1 MRKPG
6 DAVPAFSLPASDGRT
21 VSAAGLR
28 GQRYVLY
35 FYPKDDTP
43 GCTKEAC
50 AFRDNL
56 PAFGGLGVP
65 VFGVSADN
73 EASHRKFVAKYG
85 LNFPL
90 LADPD
95 RKLIEPIGAWVEKSM
110 YGRSYMGIARCTFIV
125 GTDGRIERV
134 WEKVSPEGHAAEVL
148 AALGGAATAAPKVAA
163 ASRATKAAA
172 KPAATKPVIAKAPAQ
187 PKAAKPA
194 ATKAAAK
201 PKSAKAAPAKKA
213 GKPAGAKKA
222 AKPGAKAK
230 PSPKQAAR
238 KAPAK
243 KARRG

>member
-1 MRKPG
+1 MLKPG
-6 DAVPAFSLPASDGRT
+6 DAVPAFFLPASDGRT
-21 VSAAGLR
+21 ISAAGLR

-50 AFRDNL
+50 SFRDNL

-65 VFGVSADN
+65 VFGVSADS
-73 EASHRKFVAKYG
+73 EAAHRKFVLKYG

-125 GTDGRIERV
+125 GADGRIERV

-148 AALGGAATAAPKVAA
+148 AALGG
-163 ASRATKAAA
+163 KAAA
-172 KPAATKPVIAKAPAQ
+172 APAKTVAKPKAVKAAVAKAPA
-187 PKAAKPA
+187 KPA
-194 ATKAAAK
+194 KAAAK
-201 PKSAKAAPAKKA
+201 PKPAKAMPAKKA
-213 GKPAGAKKA
+213 GKAAAAKNA
-222 AKPGAKAK
+222 AKPAGKAKATPMK
-230 PSPKQAAR
+230 VAK

-243 KARRG
+243 KNRRG

>member
-21 VSAAGLR
+21 VSDVGLR

-50 AFRDNL
+50 SFRDNL
-56 PAFGGLGVP
+56 PAFGGMGVP
-65 VFGVSADN
+65 VFGVSADS
-73 EASHRKFVAKYG
+73 EAAHRKFVAKYG

-125 GTDGRIERV
+125 GADGRIERV
-134 WEKVSPEGHAAEVL
+134 WEKVSPEGHAAAGL
-148 AALGGAATAAPKVAA
+148 AALGGKAAPATPAAAKKPAAKAKPAAKKVAPKKVA
-163 ASRATKAAA
+163 PKKTVAKKTVAKKTVAKKTVAKKAVAKKAVAKKAAA
-172 KPAATKPVIAKAPAQ
+172 K
-187 PKAAKPA
+187 
-194 ATKAAAK
+194 
-201 PKSAKAAPAKKA
+201 
-213 GKPAGAKKA
+213 G
-222 AKPGAKAK
+222 
-230 PSPKQAAR
+230 
-238 KAPAK
+238 
-243 KARRG
+243 RRR